1 MEASQKEVCISINKM
16 KFGTYENKPILM
28 NEPEKKVMSIQE
40 RKMIIDKMREEN
52 RMHYKGVKGIISTK
66 HETMKIE
73 SGEAK
78 LMPT

>member
-1 MEASQKEVCISINKM
+1 M
-16 KFGTYENKPILM
+16 KFGTYENNQTTII

-52 RMHYKGVKGIISTK
+52 RMHYKGVKGIISNK

-78 LMPT
+78 LVPG